1 MGSPDNDKEKSV
13 SQCQFT
19 HPSYRK
25 KRRRKEKNE
34 PKKQF
39 DTQCKRQTFAIFIKL
54 FMFLYVHIF
63 PFKFLHRIIFF
74 LFCVSSYI
82 NSNFLFFQLCLMCS
96 VLLSFFPC
104 CFFLL
109 EYCWFWWWCFVKPLP
124 LSLLM
129 VSEEKQKKNFFFV
142 SFNISMT
149 GNEWKKRDVWVKCA
163 FGCEWMIPSLHNQTK
178 RVEKYFLN
186 KIV

>member
-1 MGSPDNDKEKSV
+1 MWVDPTNERQEKKVYPSSNLRIHHIVKKEE
-13 SQCQFT
+13 Q
-19 HPSYRK
+19 
-25 KRRRKEKNE
+25 KRGKKNE

-63 PFKFLHRIIFF
+63 PFKFLHRIIF

-104 CFFLL
+104 CFFL
-109 EYCWFWWWCFVKPLP
+109 VGI
-124 LSLLM
+124 LLILM
-129 VSEEKQKKNFFFV
+129 MMFCETIA
-142 SFNISMT
+142 SFIID
-149 GNEWKKRDVWVKCA
+149 GLR
-163 FGCEWMIPSLHNQTK
+163 G
-178 RVEKYFLN
+178 
-186 KIV
+186 